1 MEFITNFIAFI
12 DFTFRGLGAIPILG
26 IAILAPIVVPP
37 IIRAMK
43 RW

>member
-1 MEFITNFIAFI
+1 MELVYNLIATMI
-12 DFTFRGLGAIPILG
+12 ATLKVLGAVPILG